1 MRAMLVG
8 GTQVATYDQFKQL
21 YGTLGLS
28 GLANQFSSSMSAG
41 LIWLLHSTM
50 TISTMADELS

>member
-28 GLANQFSSSMSAG
+28 GQPALLLAVRAANQ
-41 LIWLLHSTM
+41 ST
-50 TISTMADELS
+50 TSG